1 MTEPGPRRP
10 RTVKTVRP
18 TAVAQK
24 VPQGRRVAKK
34 VASVRPPALERPTF
48 HYETLL
54 RGEGHDVV
62 AGVDEAG
69 RGPLAG
75 PVSVAAVILPAGFT
89 HAELHDSKQ
98 LNEPKRERIYEELMV
113 CEGILWCHVM
123 VEVEEI
129 DRINILQA
137 TWEGMRR
144 AVMGLST
151 QPHAVL
157 IDGTQVPRFP
167 VPHRALVK
175 GDALSL
181 SIAAASV
188 IAKVARD
195 RLMRQAAQE
204 YPHYGFDQHKG
215 YGTREHL
222 AALRKHGPCPL
233 HRRSFSPVSQL
244 TLDLGEL

>member
-1 MTEPGPRRP
+1 MKKSPA
-10 RTVKTVRP
+10 KRP
-18 TAVAQK
+18 TAARKKAAAK
-24 VPQGRRVAKK
+24 VK
-34 VASVRPPALERPTF
+34 ALLGSARPTF
-48 HYETLL
+48 RYEMEL
-54 RGEGHDVV
+54 RQEGHHVV

-75 PVSVAAVILPAGFT
+75 PVSVAAVILPDDFT

-98 LNEPKRERIYEELMV
+98 LNELRRERIYDELMGCPDV
-113 CEGILWCHVM
+113 VWCHVM
-123 VEVEEI
+123 VEVDEI

-137 TWEGMRR
+137 TRMGMRR
-144 AVMGLST
+144 AVQGLST
-151 QPHAVL
+151 LPQAVL
-157 IDGTQVPRFP
+157 IDGTPVPDFP

-195 RLMRQAAQE
+195 RLMRRAALD
-204 YPHYGFDQHKG
+204 YPEYGFDQHKG
-215 YGTREHL
+215 YGTPEHL
-222 AALRKHGPCPL
+222 EALRRHGPCPL

-244 TLDLGEL
+244 TFAFDDL

>member
-1 MTEPGPRRP
+1 M
-10 RTVKTVRP
+10 KKSAASRP
-18 TAVAQK
+18 TAA
-24 VPQGRRVAKK
+24 RKK
-34 VASVRPPALERPTF
+34 AGAGKAMLGAARPTF
-48 HYETLL
+48 RYEMEL
-54 RGEGHDVV
+54 RQEGHQVV

-75 PVSVAAVILPAGFT
+75 PVSVAAVILPDDFT

-98 LNEPKRERIYEELMV
+98 LTELRRERIYDELMGRADV
-113 CEGILWCHVM
+113 LWCHVM
-123 VEVEEI
+123 VEVDEI

-137 TWEGMRR
+137 TRMGMRR
-144 AVMGLST
+144 AVQGLSML
-151 QPHAVL
+151 PHAVL
-157 IDGTQVPRFP
+157 IDGTPVPDFP

-195 RLMRQAAQE
+195 RLMRQAALD
-204 YPHYGFDQHKG
+204 YPVYGFDQHKG
-215 YGTREHL
+215 YGTPEHL
-222 AALRKHGPCPL
+222 EALRRHGPCPL

-244 TLDLGEL
+244 TFAFDDL